1 MHFLKRI
8 ATSLMAMS
16 LATGIVTMATQASAQ
31 QKKFKIYLSM
41 SYSGNAW
48 QTETSNLVKA
58 LAATPPYDKLVDLK
72 VVISGVDPQAQ
83 ASAYESMVSNGAD
96 GIISFPISATALNR
110 AIRRGCKRG
119 VLFVNYSGTVT
130 EPCAHNVSYITAGF
144 SQNTAQALVNMLNGK
159 GKIFLDRGVPGNSVD
174 KQNYLGAMSVF
185 SKYPGMKILQEY
197 YGMWNDQTTQQET
210 AKALASHPDVDGI
223 WGQNGEGGIIKA
235 MLASGQ
241 QKLVPVT
248 GENGNGFRLALINPD
263 YVKRGLRGVSSGDPI
278 STSAYAFK
286 LMMETLMKK
295 RTLTL
300 HNIQYPLPWVTPA
313 QIKVCTGDTF
323 VDGCNVFPAGK
334 VPDSFNTEIFNPNLT
349 PEVSL
354 QSALDG
360 TPTPG
365 ATIQLLPAEVTP
377 APNLPGINCEK
388 CEAPADIYKLS
399 VEQPTVQP

>member
-1 MHFLKRI
+1 MRLVKKL
-8 ATSLMAMS
+8 ACS
-16 LATGIVTMATQASAQ
+16 LAVLGVAAGVALPGAAHAQ
-31 QKKFKIYLSM
+31 DKKFKIYLSM

-58 LAATPPYDKLVDLK
+58 LAATPPYDKMVELK
-72 VVISGVDPQAQ
+72 TVISGIDPQAQ

-96 GIISFPISATALNR
+96 AIISFPISATALNR
-110 AIRRGCKRG
+110 SIKRGCKKG
-119 VLFVNYSGTVT
+119 VLFFMYSGTVT

-144 SQNTAQALVNMLNGK
+144 SQNTAQALVNMLHGK
-159 GKIFLDRGVPGNSVD
+159 GNILLDRGVPGNSVD
-174 KQNYLGAMSVF
+174 KQNYQGAMSVF
-185 SKYPGMKILQEY
+185 SKYPNIKILQEY

-223 WGQNGEGGIIKA
+223 WGQNGEGGILKA

-248 GENGNGFRLALINPD
+248 GENGNFFRLALINPD
-263 YVKRGLRGVSSGDPI
+263 YVKRGLNGVSSGDPI
-278 STSAYAFK
+278 ATSAYAFK
-286 LMMETLMKK
+286 LMMEVLTKK

-323 VDGCNVFPAGK
+323 VGGCNVFPAGK
-334 VPDSFNTEIFNPNLT
+334 VPDSFNTEIFNPTLT

-354 QSALDG
+354 NSALNG

-365 ATIQLLPAEVTP
+365 DTIQPLPAEVTP

-388 CEAPADIYKLS
+388 CQAPADIYKLT

>member
-1 MHFLKRI
+1 MRLLKRI
-8 ATSLMAMS
+8 ATSLVAMS
-16 LATGIVTMATQASAQ
+16 FATGIVTMATHASAQ

-185 SKYPGMKILQEY
+185 SKYP
-197 YGMWNDQTTQQET
+197 
-210 AKALASHPDVDGI
+210 
-223 WGQNGEGGIIKA
+223 
-235 MLASGQ
+235 
-241 QKLVPVT
+241 
-248 GENGNGFRLALINPD
+248 
-263 YVKRGLRGVSSGDPI
+263 
-278 STSAYAFK
+278 
-286 LMMETLMKK
+286 
-295 RTLTL
+295 
-300 HNIQYPLPWVTPA
+300 
-313 QIKVCTGDTF
+313 
-323 VDGCNVFPAGK
+323 
-334 VPDSFNTEIFNPNLT
+334 
-349 PEVSL
+349 
-354 QSALDG
+354 
-360 TPTPG
+360 
-365 ATIQLLPAEVTP
+365 
-377 APNLPGINCEK
+377 
-388 CEAPADIYKLS
+388 
-399 VEQPTVQP
+399 

>member
-1 MHFLKRI
+1 MRLVKQL
-8 ATSLMAMS
+8 ACS
-16 LATGIVTMATQASAQ
+16 LAAVGVAAGLALPSAAQAQ
-31 QKKFKIYLSM
+31 DKKFKIYLSM

-58 LAATPPYDKLVDLK
+58 LAATPPYDKMVELK
-72 VVISGVDPQAQ
+72 TVISGIDPQAQ
-83 ASAYESMVSNGAD
+83 ASAYESMISNGAD
-96 GIISFPISATALNR
+96 AIISFPISATALNR
-110 AIRRGCKRG
+110 SIKRGCKKG
-119 VLFVNYSGTVT
+119 VLFFMYSGTVT

-144 SQNTAQALVNMLNGK
+144 SQNTAQALVNMLHGK
-159 GKIFLDRGVPGNSVD
+159 GNILLDRGVPGNSVD
-174 KQNYLGAMSVF
+174 KQNYQGAMSVF
-185 SKYPGMKILQEY
+185 SKYPNIKILQEY

-223 WGQNGEGGIIKA
+223 WGQNGEGGILKA

-248 GENGNGFRLALINPD
+248 GENGNFFRLALINPD
-263 YVKRGLRGVSSGDPI
+263 YAKRGLTGVSSGDPI
-278 STSAYAFK
+278 ATSAYAFK
-286 LMMETLMKK
+286 LMMEVLTKK

-323 VDGCNVFPAGK
+323 VGGCNVFPAGK
-334 VPDSFNTEIFNPNLT
+334 VPDSFNTEIFNPVLT

-354 QSALDG
+354 NSALNG

-365 ATIQLLPAEVTP
+365 ATIQPLPAEVTP

-388 CEAPADIYKLS
+388 CQAPADIYKLT

>member
-1 MHFLKRI
+1 
-8 ATSLMAMS
+8 
-16 LATGIVTMATQASAQ
+16 
-31 QKKFKIYLSM
+31 
-41 SYSGNAW
+41 
-48 QTETSNLVKA
+48 
-58 LAATPPYDKLVDLK
+58 
-72 VVISGVDPQAQ
+72 
-83 ASAYESMVSNGAD
+83 
-96 GIISFPISATALNR
+96 
-110 AIRRGCKRG
+110 
-119 VLFVNYSGTVT
+119 
-130 EPCAHNVSYITAGF
+130 
-144 SQNTAQALVNMLNGK
+144 
-159 GKIFLDRGVPGNSVD
+159 
-174 KQNYLGAMSVF
+174 
-185 SKYPGMKILQEY
+185 
-197 YGMWNDQTTQQET
+197 MWNDQTTQQET

-248 GENGNGFRLALINPD
+248 GENGNGYRLALINPD

-323 VDGCNVFPAGK
+323 VGGCNVFPAGK
-334 VPDSFNTEIFNPNLT
+334 VPDSFNTEIFNPTLT

-354 QSALDG
+354 NSALNG

-365 ATIQLLPAEVTP
+365 ATIQPLPADVTP

-388 CEAPADIYKLS
+388 CTAPVDIYKLS